1 VRAQE
6 QEYTQPYDQY
16 CDVADLCD
24 LLARHVRR
32 PGLGAPRGAVRAAL
46 SKAVLASEAKGRG
59 LAHSHGLTIYFPK
72 KTVSRLYATLDFARK
87 GGWAPFIDAYP
98 RSIGRRR

>member
-1 VRAQE
+1 
-6 QEYTQPYDQY
+6 
-16 CDVADLCD
+16 VADLCD

-32 PGLGAPRGAVRAAL
+32 PGLEAACRAVRAAL

-87 GGWAPFIDAYP
+87 GGWATFIDAYT